1 MVRQTLTILKDG
13 GKSCHLPLRSIIF
26 GSHFSGVGKWTY
38 KVQCTCKI
46 QNLATKLDFSGW
58 APIGVTQMSLLQ
70 HQLKAMDEAT
80 KIVTNMEVGIGKR
93 KHLCKRIA
101 LFKAGNIL
109 TD

>member
-1 MVRQTLTILKDG
+1 MFVNIFVLSPGKDILD
-13 GKSCHLPLRSIIF
+13 LLL
-26 GSHFSGVGKWTY
+26 
-38 KVQCTCKI
+38 
-46 QNLATKLDFSGW
+46 QNFFVSLNFFFVL
-58 APIGVTQMSLLQ
+58 GVTQMSLLQ

-80 KIVTNMEVGIGKR
+80 KIKTNMEVGIGKR

>member
-1 MVRQTLTILKDG
+1 MSIYVLFF
-13 GKSCHLPLRSIIF
+13 CAYLRNNN
-26 GSHFSGVGKWTY
+26 KKAATE
-38 KVQCTCKI
+38 KV
-46 QNLATKLDFSGW
+46 
-58 APIGVTQMSLLQ
+58 GVTQMSLLQ

>member
-26 GSHFSGVGKWTY
+26 SSHFSGVGKWTY

-58 APIGVTQMSLLQ
+58 APIGVTWISLPQ
-70 HQLKAMDEAT
+70 QQLKAMEEVT
-80 KIVTNMEVGIGKR
+80 KIKTDMQVGIGKSNT
-93 KHLCKRIA
+93 CM
-101 LFKAGNIL
+101 
-109 TD
+109 